1 MKLYLN
7 IIVQLSAVLVIIS
20 LFLFEGLD
28 IEKLK
33 FLFKKEVFFLF
44 LYIILL
50 KLLIAFLFF
59 KVVNLLTAKKNYFN
73 DIGSTFL
80 QGGLINQ
87 LLPAAGLIFRYYK
100 FKNIHNMS
108 LAQYSSS
115 QAVLSISSLISYLML
130 SILFGFII
138 IINFNIEFFLYFLLF
153 LIFLLISIYII
164 KDKLYNAIKIA
175 SLKIWRITSLINE
188 LIKIKNLISNNK
200 TQLFY
205 IFIGFFFLA
214 ALECTA
220 FYFVVYLYEVEITF
234 TKAIFLYINT
244 SLLTVILLIN
254 FIGLFE
260 IILVLSSSLI
270 LANYTD
276 MIYVSLGFKVLNTSA
291 LITTIILFMLVNIF
305 KKNN

>member
-33 FLFKKEVFFLF
+33 FLLKKEVFFLF

-164 KDKLYNAIKIA
+164 KDKFYNAIKIA